1 MNAEPGPRGDTLA
14 VARLRARDKRS
25 APRPERSPRS
35 SSRGRARA
43 SPDGT
48 VAYRRPL
55 PPPVDPTAES
65 ANPSERA
72 SSDGTLSQPHATVVI
87 PPRTGVNRAAT
98 MGAPSTATMLKVL
111 GCVTGVVGSLL
122 VYGILQERIMTRPY
136 GEGDDAEKF
145 TFSVFLVMNNRCV
158 SMLVAAIVLAVMQT
172 AVSRGAHLQVRR
184 GVRVNVVATTCQYE
198 ALRYVSF
205 PVQTLGKCAK
215 MIPVMIWGYAING
228 RTYKLADYL
237 VACGVMGGCTLFAL
251 YGETTAKD
259 AEGGPHTG
267 FYGGILLMLGY
278 LGFDGFTSTFQD
290 KLFRGYQMET
300 YNQMLWVNFCSAL
313 ISSFWLFSDSSMGKA
328 VAFIENHPESL
339 TDVLVLS
346 AASTCGQLCILYTIR
361 EFGALLFATIMTTR
375 QFLSILLSC
384 VIFMHPLT
392 ALQWVGT
399 IMVFASLYYQA
410 FVKQQAKEA
419 DAKKEDL
426 AGPHGSTEEKK
437 SLV

>member
-1 MNAEPGPRGDTLA
+1 
-14 VARLRARDKRS
+14 
-25 APRPERSPRS
+25 
-35 SSRGRARA
+35 
-43 SPDGT
+43 
-48 VAYRRPL
+48 
-55 PPPVDPTAES
+55 
-65 ANPSERA
+65 
-72 SSDGTLSQPHATVVI
+72 
-87 PPRTGVNRAAT
+87 

-172 AVSRGAHLQVRR
+172 AVSPVAPIYKYAAVSAS
-184 GVRVNVVATTCQYE
+184 NVVATTCQYE
-198 ALRYVSF
+198 ALKYVSF

-228 RTYKLADYL
+228 RSYKLADYL

-267 FYGGILLMLGY
+267 FYGILLMLGY

>member
-1 MNAEPGPRGDTLA
+1 
-14 VARLRARDKRS
+14 
-25 APRPERSPRS
+25 
-35 SSRGRARA
+35 
-43 SPDGT
+43 
-48 VAYRRPL
+48 
-55 PPPVDPTAES
+55 
-65 ANPSERA
+65 
-72 SSDGTLSQPHATVVI
+72 
-87 PPRTGVNRAAT
+87 

-158 SMLVAAIVLAVMQT
+158 SMLVAAIVLGLMQG
-172 AVSRGAHLQVRR
+172 AVSPVAPIYKYAAVSAS
-184 GVRVNVVATTCQYE
+184 NVVATTCQYE
-198 ALRYVSF
+198 ALKYVSF

-267 FYGGILLMLGY
+267 VYGIALMLGY

-300 YNQMLWVNFCSAL
+300 YNQMLWVNFCSAV

-384 VIFMHPLT
+384 IIFMHPLT

-399 IMVFASLYYQA
+399 VMVFASLYYQA